1 MALVTRKRV
10 ETALVGLVALSLG
23 ILALIHRG
31 VPAADVDLNDGG
43 VWVTNQNRRL
53 VGHLNHESQTIDGA
67 LRPPD
72 SSFGVTQSAGNVLV
86 RSSDTVHPV
95 DTASLTFLGEA
106 GAAGVLT
113 AHGGNEVLFADQ
125 GEGRVWATDTRG
137 AASFSLTADPLLK
150 GLDTPRIA
158 VGTDGVGYVLTATG
172 QLYTV
177 TGAGDDAAARE
188 QGRKLEGRLSDSAQL
203 TVVGDRVVVLDGDT
217 LTVDG
222 HTVTDGD
229 FAGGVLQQPSGPSD
243 TVVVA
248 TPSQLLRVEIASGK
262 VTRESIPN
270 GKPTA
275 PVQLEGCT
283 HALWAESGYY
293 VRDCGGDDYERA
305 QHPALAAAKHRNS
318 TPLNSTHKNGSR
330 MPSSG

>member
-31 VPAADVDLNDGG
+31 VPAADVELNDGG
-43 VWVTNQNRRL
+43 VWVTNQTKRL

-67 LRPPD
+67 LRPPS
-72 SSFGVTQSAGNVLV
+72 SSFDVTQSAGNVLV

-95 DTASLTFLGEA
+95 DVASLTFLGEA
-106 GAAGVLT
+106 AVAGVLM
-113 AHGGNEVLFADQ
+113 AHGGDEVLFADR

-137 AASFSLTADPLLK
+137 AAGFSLTSEPLLK

-158 VGTDGVGYVLTATG
+158 VGADGIGYVLTADG

-177 TGAGDDAAARE
+177 TGVGAEAVIKE
-188 QGRKLEGRLSDSAQL
+188 QGRKLEGRLSESAQL
-203 TVVGDRVVVLDGDT
+203 TVVGDKVVVLDGTT

-222 HTVTDGD
+222 RSVTEEG
-229 FAGGVLQQPSGPSD
+229 FTSGVLQQPSGPSG

-248 TPSQLLRVEIASGK
+248 TPSELLRVEISSGK
-262 VTRESIPN
+262 VTRESIRVANRPRPCSSRDAPMRCGRNLATTSATAGVISTN
-270 GKPTA
+270 GPSILYWPLPSNLFSAPT
-275 PVQLEGCT
+275 G
-283 HALWAESGYY
+283 
-293 VRDCGGDDYERA
+293 R
-305 QHPALAAAKHRNS
+305 
-318 TPLNSTHKNGSR
+318 
-330 MPSSG
+330 